1 MPYFGFIEEIW
12 ELGYIQ
18 LRVSIFKC
26 KWVNRNTGVHR
37 DQLVFTLVD
46 LNKVGYKDKPFIM
59 VEQDRQVFYVQEP
72 CDSRLLVVLRQRPI
86 GINDHNDYSTLDICE
101 TPTFFTKMPSIIEE
115 NEVDD
120 ICANH
125 NDHDEGLWE
134 NIRT

>member
-1 MPYFGFIEEIW
+1 NSGVSVEADFEHFCRASNNNLIRVSMPYFGFIEEIW
-12 ELGYIQ
+12 EL
-18 LRVSIFKC
+18 
-26 KWVNRNTGVHR
+26 
-37 DQLVFTLVD
+37 D

-125 NDHDEGLWE
+125 NDHDE
-134 NIRT
+134 